1 MRCSLTR
8 HLGCRVFSYWC
19 LPLSTITI
27 LVNDDPRSVP
37 SGTSV
42 EALLSLL
49 ELKPRFLAVELNRQV
64 IPRSEHSRTVLADGD
79 QVEIVTLVG
88 GG

>member
-1 MRCSLTR
+1 MMQPDPASADAGFFSL
-8 HLGCRVFSYWC
+8 WC

-27 LVNDDPRSVP
+27 LINDDRQSVP
-37 SGTSV
+37 AGTSV
-42 EALLSLL
+42 EALLSHLG
-49 ELKPRFLAVELNRQV
+49 LKPRFLAVELNRRV